1 MDSQTRLPNIF
12 PYLSNT
18 LTTAGHVPHVSLM
31 CWVDLTNLLASLCAV
46 VCINHNTLGNNVLA
60 THWRSCLTSLLTS
73 SRLDD
78 CLNSFKI
85 STCDCPP
92 CRTLWDTRACR
103 GSARS
108 HIAHGV
114 RGHHQDV
121 PCHLLVAR
129 NSLKCVV
136 QQFDPRK
143 PTCDVPTMSSPRPP
157 NWTDFRCVH
166 SERKRCQGS
175 SEHHQGHRRS
185 VPRLE

>member
-1 MDSQTRLPNIF
+1 MS
-12 PYLSNT
+12 
-18 LTTAGHVPHVSLM
+18 GPHQVVGIIS
-31 CWVDLTNLLASLCAV
+31 AV

-78 CLNSFKI
+78 CLNSLNKI

-92 CRTLWDTRACR
+92 CRTMWETRACR

-121 PCHLLVAR
+121 LCLLLVAR
-129 NSLKCVV
+129 NSLECVV

-143 PTCDVPTMSSPRPP
+143 PTCDVPTMSLPRPP
-157 NWTDFRCVH
+157 NWTDFQCVH

-175 SEHHQGHRRS
+175 FRASRRAQTL
-185 VPRLE
+185 VATPRIEIARTLLA